1 MKTALVTGASRG
13 VGRATALRL
22 GACGYRLELLGRA
35 SDDQLETERA
45 LDALGT
51 PFEFVDC
58 DLGDLTAADRAI
70 ELILARAG
78 APEIVIHNAGIV
90 ERAAFAEFGDA
101 SWQRQLDVNL
111 TAPFR
116 LTRAL
121 LPAMLAARSGRIL
134 FVSSISA
141 VVGSPRQVA
150 YNVSK
155 AGLVAL
161 MRCLAEELC
170 DTGLM
175 TAAVLPGAIDTDMLR
190 GSGYAAR
197 MTADEVARTLVFL
210 ATEASLAHNGGVTE
224 MFGV

>member
-1 MKTALVTGASRG
+1 VKTALVTGASRG
-13 VGRATALRL
+13 VGRATALGL
-22 GACGYRLELLGRA
+22 GARGYRLELLGRA
-35 SDDQLETERA
+35 SDDQLETERSLRA
-45 LDALGT
+45 QGT
-51 PFEFVDC
+51 LFEFADC
-58 DLGDLTAADRAI
+58 DLGDFSSTDRAI

-78 APEIVIHNAGIV
+78 APEVVIHNAGIV
-90 ERAAFAEFGDA
+90 ERAAFAEFDDA

-116 LTRAL
+116 VTRAL

-161 MRCLAEELC
+161 MRCLAEELS